1 MFYTGNYP
9 WQSRQDKF
17 GVDHLALVRPP
28 ATHPQQR
35 SHTQLQCFFHYSN
48 TVNCIMV
55 NICPSPMA
63 VHYCKAVLYMR
74 PYFMSFLNNLVIAVV
89 CPQGDSGHL

>member
-1 MFYTGNYP
+1 
-9 WQSRQDKF
+9 
-17 GVDHLALVRPP
+17 
-28 ATHPQQR
+28 
-35 SHTQLQCFFHYSN
+35 
-48 TVNCIMV
+48 MV